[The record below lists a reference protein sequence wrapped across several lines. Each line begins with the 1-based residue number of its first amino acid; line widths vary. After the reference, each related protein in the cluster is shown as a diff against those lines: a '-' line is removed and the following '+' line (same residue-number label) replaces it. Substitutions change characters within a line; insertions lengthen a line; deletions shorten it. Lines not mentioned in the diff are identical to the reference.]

1 MSVLERLVQGV
12 DAAIGASAGTGVDD
26 AVETEGGDEGGQEPA
41 GEAEPKTASVS
52 RARQILLEAPD
63 LEAECTKIAAELRG
77 EMEKTAEEGGDAS
90 EDEGTVVLL
99 EKIAQTLKVQRVY
112 AENLRKQGELNA
124 RTVEALKL
132 ASDLMQRDLLEIGEG
147 QTMAQ
152 AVEALAKKDLKAVKV
167 ASEMFG
173 DAALTNALGA
183 AEKIASDRGPAKK
196 LDGSNESWAEAH
208 AWLFA

>member
-1 MSVLERLVQGV
+1 MSVLERLVQGA
-12 DAAIGASAGTGVDD
+12 DAAIGAGARTDVDD
-26 AVETEGGDEGGQEPA
+26 AAESSDEGGQEQA
-41 GEAEPKTASVS
+41 DEAEPKTASVTL
-52 RARQILLEAPD
+52 ARQILSDAPD
-63 LEAECTKIAAELRG
+63 LEAECVKIAAEIRG

-90 EDEGTVVLL
+90 EGEGTVVLL

-112 AENLRKQGELNA
+112 AENLRKQGEQNA